1 MLCAVFVFPVCQDGR
16 GEGVANMHRELEK
29 CERALTE
36 YLDMK
41 KNVFP
46 RFATVIF
53 RKSSCCNIFCVVR
66 ISLGLYSRTLEKSG
80 LLTENHGTKAGA
92 TVH

>member
-1 MLCAVFVFPVCQDGR
+1 
-16 GEGVANMHRELEK
+16 MHRELEK

-46 RFATVIF
+46 RYGKILCSWIWVMRV
-53 RKSSCCNIFCVVR
+53 RKV
-66 ISLGLYSRTLEKSG
+66 
-80 LLTENHGTKAGA
+80 
-92 TVH
+92 

>member
-1 MLCAVFVFPVCQDGR
+1 
-16 GEGVANMHRELEK
+16 MHRELEK

-46 RFATVIF
+46 RFERLVY
-53 RKSSCCNIFCVVR
+53 
-66 ISLGLYSRTLEKSG
+66 G
-80 LLTENHGTKAGA
+80 
-92 TVH
+92 

>member
-1 MLCAVFVFPVCQDGR
+1 MVLSPVPSERDELQDGR
-16 GEGVANMHRELEK
+16 GEGLTNMHRELEK

-46 RFATVIF
+46 RFV
-53 RKSSCCNIFCVVR
+53 
-66 ISLGLYSRTLEKSG
+66 
-80 LLTENHGTKAGA
+80 
-92 TVH
+92 

>member
-1 MLCAVFVFPVCQDGR
+1 
-16 GEGVANMHRELEK
+16 MHRELEK

-46 RFATVIF
+46 RFG
-53 RKSSCCNIFCVVR
+53 K
-66 ISLGLYSRTLEKSG
+66 ISLDNLCACWKSDVLSPSICTTQTTRTYMEAKTQEK
-80 LLTENHGTKAGA
+80 A
-92 TVH
+92 

>member
-1 MLCAVFVFPVCQDGR
+1 
-16 GEGVANMHRELEK
+16 MHRELEK

-46 RFATVIF
+46 RSWTH
-53 RKSSCCNIFCVVR
+53 
-66 ISLGLYSRTLEKSG
+66 LGLDLLVVVATL
-80 LLTENHGTKAGA
+80 LLPPDMVHG
-92 TVH
+92 